1 MTIDVRKKEA
11 YTYQEAL
18 DHLKRLLN
26 APTYAKITKA
36 ITCEIERQSIK
47 AVSEELAHQ
56 EYGAKYFS

>member
-1 MTIDVRKKEA
+1 MIPDVRKKEV

-36 ITCEIERQSIK
+36 ITCEIERQKTK
-47 AVSEELAHQ
+47 AVRDELAHQ
-56 EYGAKYFS
+56 EYGDKYFN